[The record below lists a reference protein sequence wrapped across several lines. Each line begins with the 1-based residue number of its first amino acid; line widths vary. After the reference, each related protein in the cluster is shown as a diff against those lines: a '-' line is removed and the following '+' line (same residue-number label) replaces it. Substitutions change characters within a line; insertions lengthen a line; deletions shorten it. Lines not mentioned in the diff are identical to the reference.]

1 LGTQFGQRIGARFV
15 ADDVPGRGPLGGL
28 LSALPQLGARWVFA
42 VAGDAPFVD
51 TDVLAALLQECTSGD
66 EAVVPVHGVG
76 DARRREPLA
85 ALYERDAFL
94 REGRIVFGQGRGA
107 LVAVLERLRVRYVE
121 FAASDTFANVN
132 TAADYAEFLRR
143 L

>member
-1 LGTQFGQRIGARFV
+1 
-15 ADDVPGRGPLGGL
+15 
-28 LSALPQLGARWVFA
+28 
-42 VAGDAPFVD
+42 
-51 TDVLAALLQECTSGD
+51 
-66 EAVVPVHGVG
+66 VPVHGVG